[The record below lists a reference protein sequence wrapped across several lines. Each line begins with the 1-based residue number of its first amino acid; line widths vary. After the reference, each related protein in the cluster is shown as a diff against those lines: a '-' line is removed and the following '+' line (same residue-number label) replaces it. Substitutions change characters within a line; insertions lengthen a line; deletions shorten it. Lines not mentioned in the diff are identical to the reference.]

1 VPAVEPWT
9 SSTART
15 EKADL
20 LLGGPPLCEELGVA
34 APRFEA
40 MGDEIPALVLHFSV
54 TPMPTKYPRIA
65 VTQDEE
71 LSAALE
77 RVAAVVSDA
86 PTATVVHDLAVKG
99 AEALLAE
106 HKAEETALERLIAF
120 STERRPLV
128 DWDVLEHVEELA
140 WGE

>member
-1 VPAVEPWT
+1 
-9 SSTART
+9 
-15 EKADL
+15 
-20 LLGGPPLCEELGVA
+20 
-34 APRFEA
+34 
-40 MGDEIPALVLHFSV
+40 
-54 TPMPTKYPRIA
+54 MPTKYPRIA